1 MIIYEEILRAFQK
14 EKVKYILVGGIAVN
28 LLGSLRSTA
37 DMDILIEMSDENIKR
52 VVRILKASGYSVKQ
66 PVDPLGLADKETRE
80 VLIRKKHLK
89 AFNFYKK
96 DGLSEVDIIV
106 DTPVD
111 YTDAAKNKLYIKS
124 GDIAIPVI
132 SINNLIRMKKNTDR
146 NIDRLD
152 IEELKRI
159 KRLRKRK

>member
-89 AFNFYKK
+89 

>member
-1 MIIYEEILRAFQK
+1 MIIYEEILRVFQK

-37 DMDILIEMSDENIKR
+37 DMDILIEMSDENIKK
-52 VVRILKASGYSVKQ
+52 VVRILKANGYSVKQ
-66 PVDPLGLADKETRE
+66 PVNPLGLADKVTRE
-80 VLIRKKHLK
+80 TLISKKHLK

-96 DGLSEVDIIV
+96 DGLSEVDIII
-106 DTPVD
+106 DAPVD
-111 YTDAAKNKLYIKS
+111 YADAAKDKLHVKS

-132 SINNLIRMKKNTDR
+132 SINNLIRMKRNTGR
-146 NIDRLD
+146 SIDRLD
-152 IEELKRI
+152 IEELRRI